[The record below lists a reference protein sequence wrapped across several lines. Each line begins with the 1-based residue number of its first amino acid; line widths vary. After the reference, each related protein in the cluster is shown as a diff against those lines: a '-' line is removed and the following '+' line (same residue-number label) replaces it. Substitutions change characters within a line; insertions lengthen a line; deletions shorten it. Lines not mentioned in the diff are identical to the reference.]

1 MAVDLSA
8 MRKLF
13 QEGGLKSAL
22 VVPVP
27 MQLNAWELI
36 AVCKDGSKEH
46 MTIARSDRRK
56 VYKSLESVH
65 ADAARVGFTQVITQ
79 VENLQVA

>member
-13 QEGGLKSAL
+13 QEGGLRSAM

-56 VYKSLESVH
+56 VYKSLKSVY
-65 ADAARVGFTQVITQ
+65 ADAARVGFPQVVIQ

>member
-8 MRKLF
+8 MRQLF
-13 QEGGLKSAL
+13 QEGELKSAM
-22 VVPVP
+22 VVPVT

-56 VYKSLESVH
+56 VYKSLKSVH
-65 ADAARVGFTQVITQ
+65 ADAARVGFTQVVIQ
-79 VENLQVA
+79 VEALQVA